1 LPEIRQNQRQLCLQL
16 LAALCSETDDSHL
29 RKSAYLLLAFAISGC
44 AATPEQMERAE
55 QYDRYA
61 KASRERAAMLGERPG
76 TPETIDQI
84 NEANAQAD
92 SFERQSNEADDTVS
106 DGIISIIIDWWLK

>member
-1 LPEIRQNQRQLCLQL
+1 MIT
-16 LAALCSETDDSHL
+16 ALCSETDDSHL

-44 AATPEQMERAE
+44 AATPEQIERSE

-61 KASRERAAMLGERPG
+61 KAARERAAELGELPG

-84 NEANAQAD
+84 NEANLQAD
-92 SFERQSNEADDTVS
+92 SFERQSNEADDTIS
-106 DGIISIIIDWWLK
+106 DGIISVIIDWWLK

>member
-1 LPEIRQNQRQLCLQL
+1 
-16 LAALCSETDDSHL
+16 
-29 RKSAYLLLAFAISGC
+29 
-44 AATPEQMERAE
+44 
-55 QYDRYA
+55 
-61 KASRERAAMLGERPG
+61 MLGERPG

-84 NEANAQAD
+84 NEANAQAE